1 MMNEIGNKGGEEIGK
16 SIGKLQKL
24 TYLELALGFD

>member
-1 MMNEIGNKGGEEIGK
+1 MKNKIEEKGGEEIGK

-24 TYLELALGFD
+24 TYLRLNLEFD

>member
-1 MMNEIGNKGGEEIGK
+1 MDNKIKNKGAEEIGK

-24 TYLELALGFD
+24 THLDLDLGFD

>member
-1 MMNEIGNKGGEEIGK
+1 MDNEIGNKGAEEIGK

-24 TYLELALGFD
+24 TFLELFLRFD

>member
-1 MMNEIGNKGGEEIGK
+1 MYNKIKNKGAEKIGK

-24 TYLELALGFD
+24 TYLDLSLAFD